1 MTHMFI
7 KQLSIFVENKFGRL
21 EAIIDCLSK
30 NNINLRALSLADTAD
45 YGVLRVIVDDADKA
59 KMALSEIGV
68 ISKLTDVVAVYL
80 DDRSGGLASVLSVL
94 KNEDV
99 SVEYMYAFLGRKEG
113 KALMVLKADDEQKAE
128 KVLADNNIP
137 MASQEG
143 I

>member
-1 MTHMFI
+1 MFI

-45 YGVLRVIVDDADKA
+45 YGVLRVIVDNAEKA
-59 KMALSEIGV
+59 KSALSEIGV

-128 KVLADNNIP
+128 QVLTKNNIP
-137 MASQEG
+137 MASQEE

>member
-1 MTHMFI
+1 MFI
-7 KQLSIFVENKFGRL
+7 KQLSVFVENKFGRL

-45 YGVLRVIVDDADKA
+45 YGVLRVIVNDAEKA
-59 KMALSEIGV
+59 KAALAEIGV
-68 ISKLTDVVAVYL
+68 ISKLTDVVAVYV

-94 KNEDV
+94 KNEEV

-113 KALMVLKADDEQKAE
+113 KALMVLKADDEEKTE
-128 KVLADNNIP
+128 KVLTKNNIP
-137 MASQEG
+137 MASQEE